1 MESTY
6 FDLFLYFLSFLH
18 KFGVY
23 LHRKTLCPCL
33 LYLKIVS
40 IFSFAYLSREL
51 FVFYIQLLENFIV
64 FLFVFLERDE

>member
-6 FDLFLYFLSFLH
+6 FDLFLNFLSFLH

-23 LHRKTLCPCL
+23 LNRKTLCLCL